1 MTTAQTRGNGR
12 AALVGASSSSSSLL
26 LDHDSWE
33 YTGGPRK
40 RPRHGL
46 NAAVKGGRGDE
57 GDDSK
62 EESTTMTSSRIVVV
76 GGGGDNGAKEERER
90 NSGGIG
96 SLFFKRRET
105 FPALPDRFSVLGEAM
120 ASCAARSGSLTPPLT
135 IYDRCRLVPIAQ
147 RRVPD
152 AHAPSAHSFLSPSFT
167 FTDRRRRPRARNQTS
182 PPRTTSRP
190 RETRLRRRGR
200 PTPPSGVG
208 STSRDSQ
215 LRHSRS
221 FFCSYFVSLSAA
233 APLYTRPPKFT
244 LTNAYLASRYAL
256 CSAFLLFASDNEQKN
271 RRRCSISGRTSARR
285 RLPITLQT
293 ARPGSSSPI
302 PSPCVTTTVLP
313 RSATRNLSDRP
324 TTRPDT
330 ATSAATATA
339 TAADRPSWW
348 RYGEDAPSPRRPS
361 SPKGRER
368 GGILFVNSDDADGN
382 EHLSGPEAQDVR
394 LSANM
399 IGKRDGDRILE
410 SAARLADAVG
420 NGPPALLG
428 RFVPVGCV
436 DRKSRTLPHIDA
448 NCAPVRSADRT
459 FVDGLGY
466 RGRLATTSGGGF
478 SADYVQ
484 AEFGGGGVGLDDGRK
499 FRLVSGGGDDFCSG
513 GGGEGNA
520 TERRSY
526 LGGGGDGDDSVAVL
540 VDRGGC
546 DFAAK
551 AEAVSRAVAGAGL
564 VILVNRDETE
574 FRMGVNTRSRGRDI
588 GAAAVMVSRGA
599 GRRLE
604 ELLNPKIGDDD
615 EDDDSG
621 GLSDVFLTLRGTTER
636 TEATC
641 PDETDAA
648 RSCA

>member
-1 MTTAQTRGNGR
+1 MQYFRAHFGSPPPPDNASDGPSRLVLADPLTMCDDDGAPALRNAKSLRPAHDEAGHGNVSGDGNGGGS
-12 AALVGASSSSSSLL
+12 AVLVALRGGCSFAEKAILAEGA
-26 LDHDSWE
+26 
-33 YTGGPRK
+33 
-40 RPRHGL
+40 
-46 NAAVKGGRGDE
+46 
-57 GDDSK
+57 
-62 EESTTMTSSRIVVV
+62 
-76 GGGGDNGAKEERER
+76 GA
-90 NSGGIG
+90 
-96 SLFFKRRET
+96 
-105 FPALPDRFSVLGEAM
+105 
-120 ASCAARSGSLTPPLT
+120 
-135 IYDRCRLVPIAQ
+135 
-147 RRVPD
+147 
-152 AHAPSAHSFLSPSFT
+152 
-167 FTDRRRRPRARNQTS
+167 
-182 PPRTTSRP
+182 
-190 RETRLRRRGR
+190 
-200 PTPPSGVG
+200 
-208 STSRDSQ
+208 
-215 LRHSRS
+215 
-221 FFCSYFVSLSAA
+221 
-233 APLYTRPPKFT
+233 
-244 LTNAYLASRYAL
+244 
-256 CSAFLLFASDNEQKN
+256 
-271 RRRCSISGRTSARR
+271 
-285 RLPITLQT
+285 
-293 ARPGSSSPI
+293 
-302 PSPCVTTTVLP
+302 
-313 RSATRNLSDRP
+313 
-324 TTRPDT
+324 
-330 ATSAATATA
+330 
-339 TAADRPSWW
+339 
-348 RYGEDAPSPRRPS
+348 
-361 SPKGRER
+361 

-382 EHLSGPEAQDVR
+382 GHLSGPEAQDVR

-564 VILVNRDETE
+564 VILINRDETE

-588 GAAAVMVSRGA
+588 RAAAVMVSRGA